1 MSAGGSDM
9 PGGGCITAGEVRPGR
24 GGGLGGKRRG
34 LLVGGALLQ
43 VQLPAAGKGMG
54 PYLAWAE
61 RHFSPP
67 EGGLWGPQ
75 DKEGE
80 DHSTS
85 SLLLLGLEEKPGCR
99 LGSKLPAAPGH
110 RAFRGPPAGVPCSWP
125 QVTFIRLPTQI
136 SSLGVGRG
144 RSFGSTD
151 SAAPRPWRCPTTAQS
166 HHPATSRNT
175 SLRGHP
181 HFCVGARAG
190 AWPGEGG
197 RTQQLG
203 NLI

>member
-9 PGGGCITAGEVRPGR
+9 PGGGCITAGEVRPGQGE
-24 GGGLGGKRRG
+24 GGERRG
-34 LLVGGALLQ
+34 LVVGGALLQ

-99 LGSKLPAAPGH
+99 LGSKLPPPPGH
-110 RAFRGPPAGVPCSWP
+110 RAFRGSSCRRPLLLASGHLHLSPHTDLIAWHGLGPILRPHRLSCPQALEMPHHSPKPPSCNKHQP
-125 QVTFIRLPTQI
+125 QGSPTLLCG
-136 SSLGVGRG
+136 SEGRG
-144 RSFGSTD
+144 
-151 SAAPRPWRCPTTAQS
+151 
-166 HHPATSRNT
+166 
-175 SLRGHP
+175 
-181 HFCVGARAG
+181 V
-190 AWPGEGG
+190 AW
-197 RTQQLG
+197 
-203 NLI
+203 